1 MSRLINPPLT
11 GTKGSLSPWI
21 LIAAGLAAIYLPT
34 FVDLFRG
41 PWSSDRNAHGPIVM
55 AVAFGFL
62 YFRVRQMLEQGLFE
76 RSPMP
81 SLGSALFGLGLLF
94 YAVGRSQN
102 VLLLEVGSLIL
113 VLTGIVTGFFGLR
126 TWKRMWFAF
135 FFMLFMIPLPASI
148 VDVITLP
155 MKISVSYATEHLLY
169 WLGYPIARSGVIL
182 IIGPYQ
188 LLVADACAGLNSL
201 FTLEALGL
209 LYMNLVRHPSVVR
222 NVVLAT
228 LIVPI
233 SFTANTLR
241 IVFLALITYYFGDA
255 AGQGFLH
262 GFSGLVLF
270 LSALLLIISVDTLL
284 SWLVR
289 EKNTPNSAPVAKTAA
304 KQPVL
309 VSTLLRSLASLSA
322 KPAAVMLVAMLAA
335 VAASHALTPKMAYAS
350 SAPTLASSVPT
361 QFGDWKEIR
370 SALAQADLATTDEGG
385 TAGDKIY
392 DDVLMRTYVN
402 SRGEQIMLALAYAR
416 QQRQDVKIHLP
427 EICYP
432 AQGYKV
438 LKRNPAQLAVLADG
452 AALPA
457 TQLLASGNNRLE
469 AVSYWVRIGD
479 GYPKGGMAMRVKI
492 FKDGVA
498 GRVDDGILVRASSL
512 VGNEGDAAS
521 AYALQQRF
529 LSDLVKAVNQPGQLL
544 TAMR

>member
-1 MSRLINPPLT
+1 
-11 GTKGSLSPWI
+11 
-21 LIAAGLAAIYLPT
+21 
-34 FVDLFRG
+34 
-41 PWSSDRNAHGPIVM
+41 
-55 AVAFGFL
+55 
-62 YFRVRQMLEQGLFE
+62 
-76 RSPMP
+76 
-81 SLGSALFGLGLLF
+81 
-94 YAVGRSQN
+94 
-102 VLLLEVGSLIL
+102 
-113 VLTGIVTGFFGLR
+113 
-126 TWKRMWFAF
+126 
-135 FFMLFMIPLPASI
+135 
-148 VDVITLP
+148 
-155 MKISVSYATEHLLY
+155 
-169 WLGYPIARSGVIL
+169 
-182 IIGPYQ
+182 
-188 LLVADACAGLNSL
+188 
-201 FTLEALGL
+201 
-209 LYMNLVRHPSVVR
+209 
-222 NVVLAT
+222 
-228 LIVPI
+228 
-233 SFTANTLR
+233 
-241 IVFLALITYYFGDA
+241 
-255 AGQGFLH
+255 
-262 GFSGLVLF
+262 
-270 LSALLLIISVDTLL
+270 
-284 SWLVR
+284 VR

-335 VAASHALTPKMAYAS
+335 VAASHSQTPKIAY
-350 SAPTLASSVPT
+350 ASSVPT